1 MKKKKLKGFSI
12 LETLVTLAIFGIM
25 TAMLSQAILININ
38 ITRKASVRSRIREE
52 MSQISSLIERD
63 VRNAQL
69 VGTCGLVPPNEN
81 KCTITSV
88 SSFTWTDN
96 CPSLGG
102 GIKSICRKDLA
113 GNILYQS
120 SKVLSITT
128 LKFQVITPAGI
139 TDPTKSTILVTIIGA
154 AVNPNLNINNQVRQ
168 LAVSTR
174 NFTI

>member
-1 MKKKKLKGFSI
+1 MKKKKLKGFSL

-25 TAMLSQAILININ
+25 TAMLSQAILINIT

-52 MSQISSLIERD
+52 MSEISSLVERD
-63 VRNAQL
+63 IRNAQL
-69 VGTCGLVPPNEN
+69 IGTCGVAGTEN
-81 KCTITSV
+81 KCTVTSV
-88 SSFTWTDN
+88 ASFTWTDN
-96 CPSLGG
+96 CPSLGV
-102 GIKSICRKDLA
+102 GIKSICRKDLT

-120 SKVLSITT
+120 SKILSIST

-139 TDPTKSTILVTIIGA
+139 TDPTKSTILVTIVGA
-154 AVNPNLNINNQVRQ
+154 AVNPNLKINNQVRQ